1 MLKISYYLV
10 KSHVENRKGM
20 MDLELII
27 KICMGLL
34 AFAILIVA
42 VSYAARKL
50 GVYGGNFVPMMIKN
64 VFSG

>member
-1 MLKISYYLV
+1 
-10 KSHVENRKGM
+10 

-34 AFAILIVA
+34 GFTILIIA
-42 VSYAARKL
+42 ASYAMRKL
-50 GVYGGNFVPMMIKN
+50 GVYGGDFVPMMIKN

>member
-1 MLKISYYLV
+1 MLEITYYLI
-10 KSHVENRKGM
+10 KSRKGA

-34 AFAILIVA
+34 AFSILIVA
-42 VSYAARKL
+42 ASYAARKF
-50 GVYGGNFVPMMIKN
+50 GNYGGSFVPMMIKN

>member
-1 MLKISYYLV
+1 
-10 KSHVENRKGM
+10 

-34 AFAILIVA
+34 AFSILIVA
-42 VSYAARKL
+42 ATYAARKFGNY
-50 GVYGGNFVPMMIKN
+50 GVGFVPMMIKN